1 LWSSAGSVGSQFF
14 CFLPTKAHFS
24 SNWTSRVRGGKSHEF
39 VVAVESVLSG
49 HPSQSCDGIA
59 VDADQPGGRSDAP
72 AFEEVGQDV
81 VGLLG
86 WEVGVEQGRAL
97 AFGEAGLAGVAVEQA
112 ELILF
117 AVAGADREVSGVA
130 LAVARAVG
138 VLAAEACEV
147 VHGSDRIERVGPE
160 AVMGCK

>member
-1 LWSSAGSVGSQFF
+1 M
-14 CFLPTKAHFS
+14 PTKAHFS
-24 SNWTSRVRGGKSHEF
+24 SNWTSRVRGGKSHEL
-39 VVAVESVLSG
+39 VVAVVRVLSG
-49 HPSQSCDGIA
+49 HLGQACDGIA
-59 VDADQPGGRSDAP
+59 VDADEPCRRSDAP
-72 AFEEVGQDV
+72 ALQEVGQDV

-130 LAVARAVG
+130 LAVAGAVG
-138 VLAAEACEV
+138 VLAAEAREV
-147 VHGSDRIERVGPE
+147 VPGSDRTERVVAE
-160 AVMGCK
+160 AVMECK